1 MNGETASGT
10 PSGPAII
17 NRVVPPFDNPELRR
31 AIMLALDRKAF
42 INIIGE
48 GQGEIG
54 AAVQPPPNG
63 VWGMPADLL
72 RTLPGYDSDIAKNR
86 AQAQQIMQK
95 FGYGPDKRLAVA
107 VTTRNVAAYGDP
119 AVDLIGKLKDGYI
132 TGTLNAIS
140 TSQWYPE

>member
-17 NRVVPPFDNPELRR
+17 NRVVPPCDNPELRR

-54 AAVQPPPNG
+54 AAMQPPPNG
-63 VWGMPADLL
+63 VWGMPADVL
-72 RTLPGYDSDIAKNR
+72 RTLPGYDPDIAKNR
-86 AQAQQIMQK
+86 AQAQQIIQK
-95 FGYGPDKRLAVA
+95 FGYGRDKRLAVTG
-107 VTTRNVAAYGDP
+107 TTRNVAPLRDP
-119 AVDLIGKLKDGYI
+119 PGVFIDSLKDI
-132 TGTLNAIS
+132 AIQS
-140 TSQWYPE
+140 TSNSTVTTP